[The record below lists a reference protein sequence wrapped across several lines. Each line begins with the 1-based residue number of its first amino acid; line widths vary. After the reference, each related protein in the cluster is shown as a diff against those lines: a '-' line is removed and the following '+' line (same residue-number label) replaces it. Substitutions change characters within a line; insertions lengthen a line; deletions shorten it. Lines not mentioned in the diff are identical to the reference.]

1 MSCAKRFKTIY
12 SCESCT
18 NKSCPLRIRADREG
32 FNVVSDFD
40 FKPQYANG
48 TVIDIGT
55 TTVAALRLVNGKIK
69 NRYTALNYQRHFG
82 SDVISRINASNNG
95 KREQLQRLI
104 RGQINECI
112 SSLGAENDNIII
124 CANTVMTS
132 LFMGYDCHKLGM
144 YPFEAQ
150 SLQTVQEGKYTLLGG
165 ISGFVG
171 GDITA
176 GLYMCGFDKSDR
188 VNLFLDLGTNG
199 EIAIGN
205 CDKILCTSVAAGP
218 AFEGGNISCGSGAV
232 KGAVTSVSFTDRII
246 KTVGN
251 EKPMSVCGSGIIDF
265 TAELVKS
272 NAVDF
277 SGKLDEK
284 YSGEYKLTE
293 DISLTAEDIR
303 NIQTAKSAVRTGI
316 ELIIKEYGANERDI
330 ENIFISGGFSK
341 YLDIEKACIIG
352 LLPQRFKEKYKCV
365 GNSALGGGVKIIEDG
380 LDGAEKIRSVAKDF
394 SLAEKTEFNDMFM
407 ENMYF

>member
-1 MSCAKRFKTIY
+1 M
-12 SCESCT
+12 
-18 NKSCPLRIRADREG
+18 L
-32 FNVVSDFD
+32 
-40 FKPQYANG
+40 
-48 TVIDIGT
+48 
-55 TTVAALRLVNGKIK
+55 K
-69 NRYTALNYQRHFG
+69 NIMQ
-82 SDVISRINASNNG
+82 
-95 KREQLQRLI
+95 K
-104 RGQINECI
+104 
-112 SSLGAENDNIII
+112 
-124 CANTVMTS
+124 
-132 LFMGYDCHKLGM
+132 
-144 YPFEAQ
+144 
-150 SLQTVQEGKYTLLGG
+150 
-165 ISGFVG
+165 
-171 GDITA
+171 
-176 GLYMCGFDKSDR
+176 
-188 VNLFLDLGTNG
+188 
-199 EIAIGN
+199 IGN

-272 NAVDF
+272 NVVDL

-352 LLPQRFKEKYKCV
+352 LLPQRFKDKYKCV
-365 GNSALGGGVKIIEDG
+365 GNSSLGGGVKIIEDG

-394 SLAEKTEFNDMFM
+394 STQLSQALANSQCKLCLCTRLLQRFNHTSYQGTESKAQPTP
-407 ENMYF
+407 